1 MSLEHQRGTY
11 GFRFAESAAQPLCGL
26 FAVGHERETGPAYDW
41 NGLTRT
47 DGPLL
52 LFQYTLDGIGEL
64 EVDGRIHRPDPG
76 RAFLVEIPGNHRY
89 RLPAGSPAW
98 EFIFI
103 LLRPRLVAPLWE
115 DIKNRLGEVPYLPQ
129 GSGPI
134 SVLND
139 LYREAR
145 AGRITDPYTAS
156 SHTYRFMMELSRFS
170 TNKGMSDSMWPQAV
184 KTAVQFMER
193 HYDRMIGQE
202 QLSLEL
208 GVSKY
213 HFLRTFT
220 RFVGMTPGEYLSR
233 IRIEKAVGLLRQ
245 TDWSMEQI
253 AASVGYSSGS
263 YFIKVFRKLTGQTPA
278 QFRSDTELPYSRLF
292 FD

>member
-1 MSLEHQRGTY
+1 MGHLRGTY
-11 GFRFAESAAQPLCGL
+11 GFRFAESPDRPLCGL
-26 FAVGHERETGPAYDW
+26 FAVGHERESSAAYDW

-52 LFQYTLDGIGEL
+52 LFQYTLDGYGEV
-64 EVDGRIHRPDPG
+64 EIDGRLYRPEPG

-89 RLPAGSPAW
+89 RLPAGSAAW
-98 EFIFI
+98 EFLYI
-103 LLRPRLVAPLWE
+103 LLRPRLVGPLWDE
-115 DIKNRLGEVPYLPQ
+115 AKTRLGELPYLPQ

-134 SVLND
+134 AALND

-145 AGRITDPYTAS
+145 AGRITDPYAAS
-156 SHTYRFMMELSRFS
+156 SHAYRFMMELARFS
-170 TNKGMSDSMWPQAV
+170 ANKGMTDAMWPPAV
-184 KTAVQFMER
+184 KDAVRYMER
-193 HYDRMIGQE
+193 HFDRMIGQE
-202 QLSLEL
+202 QLSMEL

-213 HFLRTFT
+213 HFLRTFA

-233 IRIEKAVGLLRQ
+233 IRIQKAVELLRQ
-245 TDWSMEQI
+245 TDRSIEQI

-278 QFRSDTELPYSRLF
+278 QFRSGTELPYSRLF